1 LLTSFEQQWRSGPRI
16 SLPPIQGPQ
25 HVPDTDC
32 LALSVA
38 LQLHGAGCPH
48 QLRHFTEVS
57 DLRLGWIGSRSQIR
71 RARVKR
77 AGDPTNEDDANRKR
91 EQVFATLRPYSAA
104 WWAVHNEIEADN
116 ERRLARKLVICANC
130 LHHAPQVDVTG
141 TIAAD

>member
-1 LLTSFEQQWRSGPRI
+1 MYPTRIALLLLSIALCSCTAPAARLNYDTS
-16 SLPPIQGPQ
+16 
-25 HVPDTDC
+25 
-32 LALSVA
+32 LSRMYA
-38 LQLHGAGCPH
+38 WDGTGHDPNL
-48 QLRHFTEVS
+48 
-57 DLRLGWIGSRSQIR
+57 R

-77 AGDPTNEDDANRKR
+77 AGDPAIDDDSNRKR